1 MARISKEKQE
11 EIRQKIKVVS
21 RRLIGDLGFNN
32 VSTKM
37 IAQEVGIAEGTLFN
51 YFDSKTEIFF
61 ESFGDEYAEL
71 GLYQSNSLQLAE
83 NVSEIL
89 VEHFQKSMKMVLKL
103 PRGIMSELAIASV
116 KMARKKPERFKKLM
130 EYDFKFIDGITEY
143 IQRLKDHNMISE
155 VDSEMFSEIIFSIIG
170 YEVLLYM
177 YDLDISKEKLFEN
190 MKKKIDVLVKGYLKG
205 GIV

>member
-11 EIRQKIKVVS
+11 EVKQKIKDVS

-37 IAQEVGIAEGTLFN
+37 IAKEVGIAEGTLFN

-71 GLYQSNSLQLAE
+71 GLYQSDGLLLTE

-89 VEHFQKSMKMVLKL
+89 IEHFQKSLKMVLKL
-103 PRGIMSELAIASV
+103 PRGIMSELVIASV
-116 KMARKKPERFKKLM
+116 KMAKKKPERFRKLM
-130 EYDFKFIDGITEY
+130 EYDFKFIDGIGEY
-143 IQRLKDHNMISE
+143 IQRLIDHNIISE
-155 VDSEMFSEIIFSIIG
+155 VDTNVFSEIIFSIIG
-170 YEVLLYM
+170 YEGMLYM
-177 YDLDISKEKLFEN
+177 YDLDISKEQLFEN
-190 MKKKIDVLVKGYLKG
+190 IKKKIDVLVKGYVKG
-205 GIV
+205 ESL